1 MIIAV
6 TYENGQVYEH
16 FGHANQIKL
25 YTVLEG
31 KIEDT
36 LLVECEQVN
45 GHTAMSDLLKEHDVA
60 VLICGNIGEGALEAL
75 AERQITVYPG
85 VCNEADKAVEE
96 FLQGKLS
103 FNPDTLCNH
112 HEASGSCG
120 CGGSCGCSG
129 GCGGCGGDMAEVELP
144 PVTDFSFSNPKGGV
158 KPLCFDD
165 FENEVMGHGYPIIV
179 NFGTSWAEP
188 CKELATRFEEL
199 SHEYTNVKFCSVDC
213 DEEAEIANLLQI
225 TNIPTMLIV
234 KSNAIIDELIGAYPK
249 EEIRK
254 AIDRA
259 ISLEI
264 SL

>member
-16 FGHANQIKL
+16 FGHASQIKL
-25 YTVLEG
+25 YTVLDG
-31 KIEDT
+31 KVEDT

-75 AERQITVYPG
+75 DERQIKVYPG

-112 HEASGSCG
+112 HETSGSCG

-129 GCGGCGGDMAEVELP
+129 GCGGCGGDMAEAELP
-144 PVTDFSFSNPKGGV
+144 PVTDFSFSNPKIPRV
-158 KPLCFDD
+158 RFSEKQN
-165 FENEVMGHGYPIIV
+165 ENTRYLHCLLWRTMFRRYYYEILQLRKGIHGTEGYR
-179 NFGTSWAEP
+179 G
-188 CKELATRFEEL
+188 
-199 SHEYTNVKFCSVDC
+199 
-213 DEEAEIANLLQI
+213 
-225 TNIPTMLIV
+225 
-234 KSNAIIDELIGAYPK
+234 
-249 EEIRK
+249 
-254 AIDRA
+254 
-259 ISLEI
+259 
-264 SL
+264 